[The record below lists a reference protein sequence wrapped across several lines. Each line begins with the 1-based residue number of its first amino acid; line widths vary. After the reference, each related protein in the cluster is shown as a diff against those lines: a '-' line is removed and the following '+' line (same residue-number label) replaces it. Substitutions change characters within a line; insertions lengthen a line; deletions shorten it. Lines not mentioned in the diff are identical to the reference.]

1 MNDFELIKKTSINVY
16 KFLCLNYG
24 VMQLDDSYVGREG
37 LIVAVVVK
45 FTTSRDFRLIYF
57 RFKSIDF

>member
-1 MNDFELIKKTSINVY
+1 MCISFCAIK
-16 KFLCLNYG
+16 LW
-24 VMQLDDSYVGREG
+24 VMQLDDSYVGRKG

-57 RFKSIDF
+57 RFKIY